1 MKADKRYGSITSL
14 EVEISSF
21 TGGGYKV
28 RYDFV
33 RRLISW
39 NDGYMWNN
47 NFMKS
52 LTPEKLQVITSN
64 LPGTINETPTVAGH
78 VFASGGTFTA
88 VYDAEANI
96 VGVYITED
104 YNGSKQYNLTTESG
118 ITAYKAA

>member
-47 NFMKS
+47 NFMNNKS
-52 LTPEKLQVITSN
+52 FENIT
-64 LPGTINETPTVAGH
+64 G
-78 VFASGGTFTA
+78 
-88 VYDAEANI
+88 
-96 VGVYITED
+96 
-104 YNGSKQYNLTTESG
+104 
-118 ITAYKAA
+118 